1 MHNVLRILSISILTT
16 FLVMT
21 IMVISGGFIA
31 TDLVAKAEIY
41 IPEETPIP
49 IPKIEYFDIEDCKEE
64 SEPVMEEELVIIEE
78 TPIEV
83 YVPTEPEITMSEED
97 ISLIAL
103 LTMAEAENQPE
114 EGKRVVIDT
123 VLNRMDSEH
132 FPDTVH
138 GVIYQPSHFSS
149 MWNGRVNRVSATEE
163 CKQLVREELISR
175 RDSEVVFFT
184 AGHYSKYGKPKYK
197 IGDHY
202 FSTYN

>member
-1 MHNVLRILSISILTT
+1 MHNILRILSISILTT

-41 IPEETPIP
+41 IPEETPVP
-49 IPKIEYFDIEDCKEE
+49 IPKIEYFDIEELSKEPE
-64 SEPVMEEELVIIEE
+64 TEDQIITIEEEPIIVA
-78 TPIEV
+78 TMP
-83 YVPTEPEITMSEED
+83 EPEPLMSEED

-103 LTMAEAENQPE
+103 LTMAEAEGEPE

-123 VLNRMDSEH
+123 VLNRMDSPH
-132 FPDTVH
+132 FPDTAY

-149 MWNGRVNRVSATEE
+149 MWNGRVNKVSATEE

-175 RDSEVVFFT
+175 RDNEVVYFT
-184 AGHYSKYGKPKYK
+184 AGHYGKYGKPKYK
-197 IGDHY
+197 LGNHY

>member
-1 MHNVLRILSISILTT
+1 
-16 FLVMT
+16 MT
-21 IMVISGGFIA
+21 ISGGFIA
-31 TDLVAKAEIY
+31 TDLVAKAEIVTES
-41 IPEETPIP
+41 PMP
-49 IPKIEYFDIEDCKEE
+49 IPKIEYFDIEDCKAE
-64 SEPVMEEELVIIEE
+64 SEPVIEE

-83 YVPTEPEITMSEED
+83 YIPTEPEITMSEED

-132 FPDTVH
+132 FPDTAH

-149 MWNGRVNRVSATEE
+149 MWNGRVNKVSATEE
-163 CKQLVREELISR
+163 CKQLVREELVSR
-175 RDSEVVFFT
+175 RDSEVVYFT
-184 AGHYSKYGKPKYK
+184 AGHYGKYGKPKYK
-197 IGDHY
+197 LGDHY